1 MKVTLDRIPILKEI
15 TNLTETHCRRCEVTE
30 MINTRKGTMK
40 FCIEECQIGKEFQ
53 KLGEMLAPRKTPKF
67 SARDNLISER
77 YKHITKE
84 ILERELATE
93 KTYAEIEKD
102 LGIPYNSLGNHL
114 KRHGIKGRRQ
124 TWKRHTLKPVTVA
137 ERYPHITKEMVQVEM
152 DSDKSYR
159 DIEKSLKIPKGSLKY
174 HLNIHGIQGRGKGKG
189 RTKKRFKKIYTLVD
203 KYPHVTKELILT
215 QLSTG
220 KTYSAIEQEIG
231 IAPNT
236 MHRHLKAH
244 GIPQRT
250 RGRKQKI

>member
-102 LGIPYNSLGNHL
+102 LGIPRNCLRHHL
-114 KRHGIKGRRQ
+114 KMHGIKGRRR
-124 TWKRHTLKPVTVA
+124 TWKLHTLKPVTVA
-137 ERYPHITKEMVQVEM
+137 ERYPHITKEMVQAEM

-174 HLNIHGIQGRGKGKG
+174 HLNLHGIQAEAEAKEKAEQRNDI
-189 RTKKRFKKIYTLVD
+189 KKSTLWWTSIHTS
-203 KYPHVTKELILT
+203 PR
-215 QLSTG
+215 S
-220 KTYSAIEQEIG
+220 
-231 IAPNT
+231 
-236 MHRHLKAH
+236 
-244 GIPQRT
+244 
-250 RGRKQKI
+250 

>member
-102 LGIPYNSLGNHL
+102 LGIPRNCLRHHL
-114 KRHGIKGRRQ
+114 KIHGIKGRRR
-124 TWKRHTLKPVTVA
+124 TWERHTLKPVTVA
-137 ERYPHITKEMVQVEM
+137 ERYPHITKEMVQAEM
-152 DSDKSYR
+152 GSDKSYR